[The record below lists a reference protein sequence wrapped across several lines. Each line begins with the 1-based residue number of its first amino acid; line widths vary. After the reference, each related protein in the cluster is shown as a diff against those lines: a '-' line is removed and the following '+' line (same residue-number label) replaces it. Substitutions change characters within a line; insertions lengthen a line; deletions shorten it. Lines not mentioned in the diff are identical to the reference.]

1 MTIEE
6 YMKMSS
12 SEQLSYRLSLSNEQR
27 DELQK
32 NVLRYLFKQ
41 NFTATQDEVLDL
53 CEETKKKHNCSS
65 ECAAKLVGL
74 TLQKMLLDELKR
86 M

>member
-32 NVLRYLFKQ
+32 SAMRYLFKQ
-41 NFTATQDEVLDL
+41 NFTETQDEILEL
-53 CEETKKKHNCSS
+53 CEETKQKHKCSS

>member
-32 NVLRYLFKQ
+32 SAMRYLFKQ
-41 NFTATQDEVLDL
+41 NFTETQDEILEL
-53 CEETKKKHNCSS
+53 CEDTKQKHKCSWVDTA
-65 ECAAKLVGL
+65 EDAAGRVEAHVIAQ
-74 TLQKMLLDELKR
+74 T
-86 M
+86 